1 MCRPCRPENRG
12 ISVTQAFDL
21 GYYVAPFQGLHYR
34 LFFILN
40 CKYPILP
47 ASIHYINVIIPSPY
61 SPTLFHNPPI
71 FSIPLYI
78 CFFLSLYN
86 WKNSWWLW
94 WLFVDMVDN
103 AFWLRFIPGLC
114 TEYTGLYPFYP
125 LYVIDAFSLIVNGL
139 MMVFVHKNWLMW
151 TTRWRHRP
159 MRL

>member
-1 MCRPCRPENRG
+1 MLRPFRACRVAQLRPHRAC
-12 ISVTQAFDL
+12 ITA
-21 GYYVAPFQGLHYR
+21 Y
-34 LFFILN
+34 FFILN

-71 FSIPLYI
+71 FSILLYI

-86 WKNSWWLW
+86 WKNSWCLW

-103 AFWLRFIPGLC
+103 AFWFRFIPGLC

-125 LYVIDAFSLIVNGL
+125 LYVIDAFSLNINGL

-151 TTRWRHRP
+151 TTRWSHRP